1 MNIANARTGER
12 RRLPAGD
19 GGACPCGSG
28 FAYRACHQPVVEAP
42 PEARLDVARRAYARS
57 WAVNAACY
65 AAQGLYRRLAQH
77 LASHRPG
84 PRLVDLG
91 CGRGDGIAAL
101 KRELGGHVV
110 GIDENPACLA
120 AAALRLELPGAA
132 QRLHVVSLGD
142 DGYDLACSDGDLTML
157 ADNMLIQSDLL
168 RPDAALASALPAVD
182 AVTLWFPGTHK
193 AREHD
198 RQAGAMRLAT
208 DERYA
213 VAVELAAVGLA
224 ARHLKTGGL
233 LQIVD
238 RAAHRDPAVIA
249 AAFRHR
255 FDAMALATPLRL
267 IELAVIAYREPA
279 AGASVAVHALDPGRR
294 RLPTAAVSAIFRRG

>member
-1 MNIANARTGER
+1 MNLANARSGER

-57 WAVNAACY
+57 WAVNAAGY
-65 AAQGLYRRLAQH
+65 AAQGLYARLAQH

-91 CGRGDGIAAL
+91 CGRGDGMAAL
-101 KRELGGHVV
+101 QRELGGEIIGV
-110 GIDENPACLA
+110 DENPACLVA
-120 AAALRLELPGAA
+120 AAARLGAA
-132 QRLHVVSLGD
+132 APVDRLQPTAFAH
-142 DGYDLACSDGDLTML
+142 DGYELAYAPATIPRLTATAL
-157 ADNMLIQSDLL
+157 VQSDIL
-168 RPDAALASALPAVD
+168 RPDAALAAALGPVD

-198 RQAGAMRLAT
+198 RLVRALRLVT
-208 DERYA
+208 DEHYA
-213 VAVELAAVGLA
+213 VAVELAAVSFA
-224 ARHLKTGGL
+224 ARQLKPGGL

-238 RAAHRDPAVIA
+238 RAAHRNPAVIA
-249 AAFRHR
+249 GAFRHR
-255 FDAMALATPLRL
+255 FDGMAQATPLRL
-267 IELAVIAYREPA
+267 VDLAVIPYREPS
-279 AGASVAVHALDPGRR
+279 AGVRVAVHALDPGRR
-294 RLPTAAVSAIFRRG
+294 SLPTAAVSAVFRRG

>member
-1 MNIANARTGER
+1 MTIANARSGER

-42 PEARLDVARRAYARS
+42 PAARLDLARRAYARS

-65 AAQGLYRRLAQH
+65 EAQGLYARLARH

-84 PRLVDLG
+84 PRIVDLG
-91 CGRGDGIAAL
+91 CGRGDGMAAL
-101 KRELGGHVV
+101 QRELAGEII

-120 AAALRLELPGAA
+120 AAAARVGIAAPGHRLQPTAFD
-132 QRLHVVSLGD
+132 D
-142 DGYDLACSDGDLTML
+142 DGYELAYAAAAIPRLTGIAL
-157 ADNMLIQSDLL
+157 VQSDIL
-168 RPDAALASALPAVD
+168 RPDAALASALGPVD

-193 AREHD
+193 AREGD
-198 RQAGAMRLAT
+198 RLVGAMGLAT
-208 DERYA
+208 DEHYA
-213 VAVELAAVGLA
+213 VAVELAAVSFA
-224 ARHLKTGGL
+224 VRQLKPGGL

-249 AAFRHR
+249 AAYRHR
-255 FDAMALATPLRL
+255 FEAMAQATPLRL
-267 IELAVIAYREPA
+267 IDLMVIPYLEPA
-279 AGASVAVHALDPGRR
+279 AGARVAVHALDPGRR
-294 RLPTAAVSAIFRRG
+294 RLPTVAVSAIFRRG